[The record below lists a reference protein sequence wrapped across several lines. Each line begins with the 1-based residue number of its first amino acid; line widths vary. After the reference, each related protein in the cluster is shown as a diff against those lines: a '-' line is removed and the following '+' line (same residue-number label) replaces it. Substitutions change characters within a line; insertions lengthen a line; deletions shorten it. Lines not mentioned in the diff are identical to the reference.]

1 MEIKEEDLNDSIDF
15 DLKPLPSDADNN
27 YLRGYISK
35 LEIEFNRLSLKINF
49 LYSNFQNYK
58 IEYEAS
64 VSKINE
70 LQLYV
75 FLN

>member
-15 DLKPLPSDADNN
+15 DLKPLPSDADNT